1 MYVSITLIIC
11 LSVVFVITLGIVS
24 YTLRDKNF
32 KVRFDDRNKRMMR
45 IIADQRDEL
54 ISYREA
60 IKKNDANLEKSL
72 EVLSSASD
80 TVNRKIS
87 RLQNIEELL
96 SRIKAEL
103 LSRIKTELGDFN
115 LQQNKFLKLIEK
127 YSKNFSENTVSFY
140 TSVDKYRVQNEVA
153 LKELENK
160 ILSRTSYL
168 SIEEKKRF
176 KEYLQA
182 CAFKFHDI
190 DNMKY
195 KNDYTFV
202 KVCDVIRALDIVG
215 YNQWDSIL
223 DTIPSEEFYNGQNT
237 ERNQ

>member
-1 MYVSITLIIC
+1 MYVTITLIIC

-24 YTLRDKNF
+24 STLRDKNF

-60 IKKNDANLEKSL
+60 IKKNEANLEKSL

-80 TVNRKIS
+80 TVKRKIS
-87 RLQNIEELL
+87 RLNDAEEAL
-96 SRIKAEL
+96 SRLKVEVGNL
-103 LSRIKTELGDFN
+103 NLS
-115 LQQNKFLKLIEK
+115 QNKFLEMIDKRFDE
-127 YSKNFSENTVSFY
+127 
-140 TSVDKYRVQNEVA
+140 TS
-153 LKELENK
+153 
-160 ILSRTSYL
+160 LSRTSYL
-168 SIEEKKRF
+168 SVEEKKRF

-182 CAFKFHDI
+182 CTFKFHDI

-202 KVCDVIRALDIVG
+202 KVRDVIRALDIVG
-215 YNQWDSIL
+215 YDQWDSIL
-223 DTIPSEEFYNGQNT
+223 DTIPSEEFNNGQNT